1 MRLSKFIKFMLL
13 VTVLSL
19 IYIHMQMQ
27 IFDLA
32 YKGKRKEKKIINLS
46 ENNNMLTYNILQ
58 LKSACHLGLNLLEE
72 NSGLQFSDN
81 NSIVHL
87 MTPEA
92 MSAEEEI
99 LAAGLAH
106 HDFEQHTLNGTR
118 DENWAGLYA
127 AFALGRLG
135 DFADSSVLT
144 KWLEDAPGGEE
155 WAASAASYVL
165 EQLGA

>member
-99 LAAGLAH
+99 LAASISPKKTNPILSFLSSRAREARAA
-106 HDFEQHTLNGTR
+106 EQKETVKPWRRTR
-118 DENWAGLYA
+118 
-127 AFALGRLG
+127 
-135 DFADSSVLT
+135 
-144 KWLEDAPGGEE
+144 
-155 WAASAASYVL
+155 
-165 EQLGA
+165 